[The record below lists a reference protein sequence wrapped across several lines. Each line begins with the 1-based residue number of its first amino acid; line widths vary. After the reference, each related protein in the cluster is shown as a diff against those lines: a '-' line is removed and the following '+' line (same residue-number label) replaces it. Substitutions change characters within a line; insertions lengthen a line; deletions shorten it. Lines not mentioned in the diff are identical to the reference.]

1 MRKEKM
7 KKLLIALL
15 VIFVAVGGFI
25 YMGLSGLDGFIKEQ
39 LEKQGTTVT
48 KTNVTV
54 NQVETVLSDAK
65 VTISGLSIANPQGYS
80 QANAFGLHTV
90 KVDLGTSTQEPYV
103 IDEILI
109 DSPEVVYEVN
119 QQGKA
124 NLVVLKDNIQASLP
138 QSAPEPEAQSGDAIN
153 PLMSVKKITVK
164 DVKFTLDIAAMD
176 LGEIPL
182 QQRQFELTL
191 PTFQADA
198 IGVPNGI
205 PADQLGAA
213 IVDSMLDNLI
223 KEGKNKV
230 KALIKDQAE
239 AKLQEKLDEEK
250 AKLEEKAKEKLKS
263 LFDN

>member
-1 MRKEKM
+1 M
-7 KKLLIALL
+7 KKVLIALL
-15 VIFVAVGGFI
+15 VVVVALGGFV
-25 YMGLSGLDGFIKEQ
+25 YMGLSGMDGFIKEQ
-39 LEKQGTTVT
+39 LEKQGSRITDTQVS
-48 KTNVTV
+48 V
-54 NQVETVLSDAK
+54 NQVETVLSEAK
-65 VTISGLSIANPQGYS
+65 VSIHGLSIANPQGFS
-80 QANAFGLHTV
+80 DGKAFSLNTV
-90 KVDLGTSTQEPYV
+90 RVDLGTATQEPYV

-109 DSPEVVYEVN
+109 DSPEVLYEVDQN
-119 QQGKA
+119 GKA
-124 NLVVLKDNIQASLP
+124 NLIVLKDNIQSSLP
-138 QSAPEPEAQSGDAIN
+138 QSAPETQEQTGGAN

-164 DVKFTLDIAAMD
+164 DVKLKLDIAAMD

-182 QQRQFELTL
+182 EQRQFELTM

-213 IVDSMLDNLI
+213 IMDSMLDNLI
-223 KEGKNKV
+223 KAGKAKI
-230 KALIKDQAE
+230 KALIKEQAE